1 MLRPPGFS
9 LGPLR
14 AGTAMQMEKPKKE
27 ENLSHLR
34 VTLPEHPASD
44 FPQDHE
50 YCLVADPD
58 GNHVRKI
65 GFHEY
70 GRIFSMP
77 GLYEYLFHER
87 LKCRSPQK
95 VCADLDREM
104 KKARTRRRDILA
116 LETNIRWKSVRGAH
130 V

>member
-1 MLRPPGFS
+1 ME
-9 LGPLR
+9 PLR

-27 ENLSHLR
+27 ENFSHLR
-34 VTLPEHPASD
+34 VTLPDHPASD

-104 KKARTRRRDILA
+104 KKARTRRRNILA